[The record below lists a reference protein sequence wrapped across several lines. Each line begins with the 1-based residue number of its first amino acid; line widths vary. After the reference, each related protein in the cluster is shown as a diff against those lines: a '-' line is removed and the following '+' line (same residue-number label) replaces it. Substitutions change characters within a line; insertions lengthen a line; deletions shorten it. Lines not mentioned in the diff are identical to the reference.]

1 MKTKKQI
8 MKTKF
13 LALAI
18 SLGFLFTSCSDDDN
32 PTPTPGPA
40 TGEISGEYSTDQTFA
55 YGNYTLVGVV
65 KVKSGATLTF
75 EAGSTITCDKT
86 NGDNALVVLQGGKLI
101 INGTADAPVIFT
113 EASKIPGS
121 WGGIT
126 LYGNA
131 PINAA
136 KNSATSTSE
145 DGNFI
150 VYGGTNAVDNSGS
163 LKYVQVRYAGAKLAD
178 GNSELNGFSFYAV
191 GSGTV
196 LDHLVSYKGNDDGF
210 EFYGGTASMTN
221 SISYGNTDDSFDW
234 QDGWKGAA
242 NSNWYARQM
251 VKGNYGMEIESSN
264 NNNTYFPLISNITLI
279 RDAGTEPETSS
290 SIEIDA
296 IQFKKQGNGQ
306 FNNLVINGYKD
317 YTTGGK
323 TYTGAAVKIQ
333 DQATI
338 NDQVNTGNIK
348 VTNAKITNTTVDVL
362 GATVTVDGV
371 SAPLTVNFPAGNF
384 TTSTTATGA
393 VIASGAW
400 STIDGVNLLQ

>member
-1 MKTKKQI
+1 

-32 PTPTPGPA
+32 PTPTVGPA
-40 TGEISGEYSTDQTFA
+40 TGEITGTYTADQTFV
-55 YGNYTLVGVV
+55 YGNYTLNGVV
-65 KVKSGATLTF
+65 KVNSGVTLTF
-75 EAGSTITCDKT
+75 EAGSTITCNKS
-86 NGDNALVVLQGGKLI
+86 NGDNALVVLKGGKLI
-101 INGTADAPVIFT
+101 VNGTADAPVIFT
-113 EASKIPGS
+113 EASGIPGS

-126 LYGNA
+126 LYGDA

-136 KNSATSTSE
+136 KASSTSTSE

-150 VYGGTNAVDNSGS
+150 VYGGSNKTDSSGS
-163 LKYVQVRYAGAKLAD
+163 LKYVQDRYAGAKLAD

-221 SISYGNTDDSFDW
+221 AISYGNTDDSFDW
-234 QDGWKGAA
+234 QDGWQGAA
-242 NSNWYARQM
+242 NTNWYAKQM

-264 NNNTYFPLISNITLI
+264 NNNAYFPIVSNITLI

-290 SIEIDA
+290 SVEIDA

-306 FNNLVINGYKD
+306 FNNIVINGFGNYA
-317 YTTGGK
+317 TGGV
-323 TYTGAAVKIQ
+323 TYTGTAVKIQ
-333 DQATI
+333 DQAT
-338 NDQVNTGNIK
+338 NTDQVNTGKIK
-348 VTNAKITNTTVDVL
+348 VTNVKMTNTTVDVL
-362 GATVTVDGV
+362 GATVSG
-371 SAPLTVNFPAGNF
+371 SPLTISFPAGNF

-393 VIASGAW
+393 VMNSGTW
-400 STIDGVNLLQ
+400 STVDGVDLLK